1 MLSFFVDTW
10 AMQDHYRTL
19 GLLSIADDVVIK
31 AAFKA
36 LAQKYHPDKYK
47 GDSRHAQKVMADLNA
62 AYAAL
67 KTKALRQAYDTKL
80 SAYAEK
86 HAKQSP
92 PPTKKEVHN
101 GLVQKIKKNV
111 LDEMGVIT
119 LFEELFE
126 CEVKVQSGWMNSYT
140 TVIEKNTVTL
150 DFVGLKTK
158 IIEFLEN

>member
-1 MLSFFVDTW
+1 
-10 AMQDHYRTL
+10 MQDHYKTL

-47 GDSRHAQKVMADLNA
+47 GDSRHALKVMANLNA

-67 KTKALRQAYDTKL
+67 RTKVLRQAYDEKL
-80 SAYAEK
+80 SAYADK
-86 HAKQSP
+86 DAKEST
-92 PPTKKEVHN
+92 PPTKKEIHK

-119 LFEELFE
+119 LFEELFN
-126 CEVKVQSGWMNSYT
+126 CQVKVQTGWMNSYS
-140 TVIEKNTVTL
+140 TVLERNTVTL

-158 IIEFLEN
+158 IIEHLEN

>member
-1 MLSFFVDTW
+1 
-10 AMQDHYRTL
+10 MQDHYKTL

-67 KTKALRQAYDTKL
+67 KTKALRQAYDAKL
-80 SAYAEK
+80 SAYIAK
-86 HAKQSP
+86 HPKQP
-92 PPTKKEVHN
+92 APKTKQEFHKE
-101 GLVQKIKKNV
+101 LIQKIKKNG
-111 LDEMGVIT
+111 LDEIGVIT
-119 LFEELFE
+119 LFEELFN
-126 CEVKVQSGWMNSYT
+126 CQVKVQTGWMNSYS

-150 DFVGLKTK
+150 DFIGLKTK
-158 IIEFLEN
+158 IIDHLEN

>member
-1 MLSFFVDTW
+1 
-10 AMQDHYRTL
+10 MQDHYKTL

-67 KTKALRQAYDTKL
+67 KTKALRQAYDARL
-80 SAYAEK
+80 SAYIAK
-86 HAKQSP
+86 HPKQAAP
-92 PPTKKEVHN
+92 
-101 GLVQKIKKNV
+101 I
-111 LDEMGVIT
+111 GVIT
-119 LFEELFE
+119 LFEELFN
-126 CEVKVQSGWMNSYT
+126 CQVKVQTGWMNSYS

-150 DFVGLKTK
+150 DFIGLKTK
-158 IIEFLEN
+158 IIDHLEN

>member
-1 MLSFFVDTW
+1 
-10 AMQDHYRTL
+10 MQDHYRTL
-19 GLLSIADDVVIK
+19 GLLSTADDVVIK

-47 GDSRHAQKVMADLNA
+47 GDSGHVQKVMTELNA

-67 KTKALRQAYDTKL
+67 KTKTLRQAYDTKL

-92 PPTKKEVHN
+92 PPTKNEIHK
-101 GLVQKIKKNV
+101 GLVQKIKKNG

-119 LFEELFE
+119 LFEELFN
-126 CEVKVQSGWMNSYT
+126 CKINVKTGWINSYS
-140 TVIEKNTVTL
+140 TVFEKDVVTL
-150 DFVGLKTK
+150 DFVGMKTK
-158 IIEFLEN
+158 IIEHLEN

>member
-1 MLSFFVDTW
+1 
-10 AMQDHYRTL
+10 MQDHYKTL

-67 KTKALRQAYDTKL
+67 KTKALRQAYDARL
-80 SAYAEK
+80 SAYIAK
-86 HAKQSP
+86 HPKQP
-92 PPTKKEVHN
+92 APQTKQELHKELIH
-101 GLVQKIKKNV
+101 KIKKNG
-111 LDEMGVIT
+111 LDEIGVIT
-119 LFEELFE
+119 LFEELFN
-126 CEVKVQSGWMNSYT
+126 CQVKVQTGWMNSYS

-150 DFVGLKTK
+150 DFIGLKTK
-158 IIEFLEN
+158 IIDHLEN

>member
-1 MLSFFVDTW
+1 
-10 AMQDHYRTL
+10 MQDHYKTL

-47 GDSRHAQKVMADLNA
+47 GDSRHAQKVMSDLNA

-67 KTKALRQAYDTKL
+67 RTKALRQAYDAKL
-80 SAYAEK
+80 SAHIDK
-86 HAKQSP
+86 HSKENP
-92 PPTKKEVHN
+92 PPTKKEIHK
-101 GLVQKIKKNV
+101 GLAQKIKKNV

-119 LFEELFE
+119 LFEELFD
-126 CEVKVQSGWMNSYT
+126 CEVKVQNGWMNSYST
-140 TVIEKNTVTL
+140 TIDKNTIVL

-158 IIEFLEN
+158 IIEYLEN

>member
-1 MLSFFVDTW
+1 
-10 AMQDHYRTL
+10 MQDHYKTL

-47 GDSRHAQKVMADLNA
+47 GDSKHAQKVMSDLNA

-67 KTKALRQAYDTKL
+67 RTKALRQAYDAKL
-80 SAYAEK
+80 SAHVDK
-86 HAKQSP
+86 HSKENP
-92 PPTKKEVHN
+92 PPTKKEIHK

-119 LFEELFE
+119 LFEELFD
-126 CEVKVQSGWMNSYT
+126 CEVKVQNGWMNSYS
-140 TVIEKNTVTL
+140 TVIDKNTIVL

-158 IIEFLEN
+158 IIEYLEN

>member
-1 MLSFFVDTW
+1 
-10 AMQDHYRTL
+10 MQDHYRTL
-19 GLLSIADDVVIK
+19 GLLSTADDVVIK

-47 GDSRHAQKVMADLNA
+47 GDSGHGQKVMTELNA

-67 KTKALRQAYDTKL
+67 KTKTLRQAYDTKL

-92 PPTKKEVHN
+92 PPTTNEIHK
-101 GLVQKIKKNV
+101 GLVQKIKKNG

-119 LFEELFE
+119 LFEELFN
-126 CEVKVQSGWMNSYT
+126 CKINVKTGWINSYS
-140 TVIEKNTVTL
+140 TVFEKDVVTL
-150 DFVGLKTK
+150 DFVGMKTK
-158 IIEFLEN
+158 IIEHLEN